1 MIFSLSRIL
10 LIYIWVFVCFF
21 FLLSSIPYLYA
32 ILWWNF
38 AYFIVLY
45 PRQWFFALFSHFCC
59 WAWSLSFNLV
69 IVFLSSQ
76 IYIQFFIYSFSLLRL
91 SIFLFVS
98 SMFVIDHCGIL
109 QWLLKKLCQVIL
121 TSLSYLPWHLLIFQK
136 TQFDLPGYDQDT
148 CVFIETWTFHVLH
161 YNTLDLLKASVLA
174 RLKITALQ
182 GKV

>member
-1 MIFSLSRIL
+1 MIFSLTRIL

-21 FLLSSIPYLYA
+21 FLLSSIPYLCA
-32 ILWWNF
+32 ILWLNF

-59 WAWSLSFNLV
+59 WAWPLSFNLV

-98 SMFVIDHCGIL
+98 I
-109 QWLLKKLCQVIL
+109 
-121 TSLSYLPWHLLIFQK
+121 
-136 TQFDLPGYDQDT
+136 
-148 CVFIETWTFHVLH
+148 VFIINPWRMLRCSLTQLCPAFCNPMNCSMPEFPVLH
-161 YNTLDLLKASVLA
+161 H
-174 RLKITALQ
+174 LQ
-182 GKV
+182 ELT